1 MVDETQSEKMRM
13 GQSKRRPQ
21 HDYYLAGNNLQ
32 DSVCEKDLHIN
43 IVPNLSPESPIRT
56 AEKNCLL
63 ANVRIAFKYL
73 DSHGGD
79 EYKDMFTSVY
89 WEISYTN
96 MSGRILG

>member
-1 MVDETQSEKMRM
+1 MVDETQSENMRM

-32 DSVCEKDLHIN
+32 DSVCEKDLDIN

-63 ANVRIAFKYL
+63 ANVRIAFKYMDKEVCSRL
-73 DSHGGD
+73 L
-79 EYKDMFTSVY
+79 
-89 WEISYTN
+89 ISYTRPKLEYA
-96 MSGRILG
+96 SQVLVTT